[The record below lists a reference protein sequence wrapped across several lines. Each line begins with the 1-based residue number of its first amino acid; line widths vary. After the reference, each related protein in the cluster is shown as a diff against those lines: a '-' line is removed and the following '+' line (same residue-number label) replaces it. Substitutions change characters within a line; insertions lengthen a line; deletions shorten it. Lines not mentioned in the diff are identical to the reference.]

1 MIVVVDHIKTDK
13 SSGVLIY
20 RRKFPKDLI
29 PYVPSGASGGRGRV
43 EFKKSLKAKTMSSP
57 GAAARLQAA
66 QDEFRELVR
75 LAALERDAAQ
85 KRAAGAYDQLDA
97 PTLAYLAEC
106 YRVEEL
112 ASDNGRRWDPEARA
126 RAAQVTK
133 IARSVG
139 HDLPKVADNAEWTL
153 STRLLNSTMRD
164 AARELR
170 AIGDDQGIMEV
181 WGSLALSMAAERGF
195 VIEPGGASHR
205 SLCIAIND
213 AAAVAHEQ
221 ALRRLDGD
229 LVPTPTLPELRK
241 RQSSGSVRT
250 GRTLG
255 DLIEAFKADRADQ
268 WSISASR
275 NFVPVERLM
284 LEVLGADIP
293 LADIDRDRGR
303 QLFETVK
310 KLPKGMGKAPGL
322 KRLSVAKAISLGLP
336 GLSPKS
342 INGTYLSTMKA
353 MFKFAVNEQWMVA
366 SPMLGLTVVDP
377 VHAADKRDPFT
388 IDQLN
393 TIFSGAPW
401 SPRDDAPR
409 GKPLHYWGPLIALF
423 HGMRRS
429 EIAQLHVSDVME
441 VAGVQ
446 VILIKA
452 GGGKRTKTKN
462 ARRMLPV
469 HPELVRLGFLDY
481 VGQRRAAG
489 GVQLWEGE
497 KPNKTMQWGDGFSD
511 WFSRLIKAHSFT
523 GTKLGLHSFRHNFE
537 DALREAGL
545 HGSALGAEL
554 AGRTKGGDT
563 SNNYGSGY
571 PTRLLANAM
580 AKIAYPGLVIPS

>member
-29 PYVPSGASGGRGRV
+29 PYVPSGGPGGCGRA
-43 EFKKSLKAKTMSSP
+43 EFKKSLQAKTMSSP

-66 QDEFRELVR
+66 QDEFEELVR
-75 LAALERDAAQ
+75 LAKLKRRAAQ
-85 KRAAGAYDQLDA
+85 KRVTGTYDELDA
-97 PTLAYLAEC
+97 PTVAYVAEC
-106 YRVEEL
+106 YRVAEL
-112 ASDNGRRWDPEARA
+112 ASDEARRWDPAARA
-126 RAAQVTK
+126 KAAKATE
-133 IARSVG
+133 IARAVG
-139 HDLPKVADNAEWTL
+139 HDLPQVSESAEWTQ
-153 STRLLNSTMRD
+153 SIRLANAAMRD
-164 AARELR
+164 AAREMR
-170 AIGDDQGIMEV
+170 ANGDEQGIVET
-181 WGSLALSMAAERGF
+181 WGDLALSMAAERSF
-195 VIEPGGASHR
+195 VIEPLGGSHR

-213 AAAVAHEQ
+213 AAAVAHEE

-229 LVPTPTLPELRK
+229 MVPTPTLPELRK

-250 GRTLG
+250 GRTLR

-284 LEVLGADIP
+284 LEVLGEDFP

-303 QLFETVK
+303 ELFETVK
-310 KLPKGMGKAPGL
+310 KLPKGMGRTPGL
-322 KRLSVAKAISLGLP
+322 KRLSVAKAINLGLP

-388 IDQLN
+388 VNQLN

-469 HPELVRLGFLDY
+469 HPELVQLGFLDY

-497 KPNKTMQWGDGFSD
+497 RPNNTMQWGDGFSD
-511 WFSRLIKAHSFT
+511 WFSRLIKAHTFT
-523 GTKLGLHSFRHNFE
+523 GTRLGLHSFRHNFE

-571 PTRLLANAM
+571 PTRLLADAM
-580 AKIAYPGLVIPS
+580 AKIAYPGLVIRG